1 MRQRPE
7 ELVVDALNDVNE
19 IFANIWGLGYE
30 AGIKAADKAT
40 EKRVVREVIEIINK
54 VSDDYY
60 TRPSTQKLHPVMQGL
75 IVALAE
81 DIVKDL
87 KQKYRVKR

>member
-40 EKRVVREVIEIINK
+40 EKRVVREVIDTIDQI
-54 VSDDYY
+54 SADYDNGTMFEHSAAASY
-60 TRPSTQKLHPVMQGL
+60 ISKH
-75 IVALAE
+75 I
-81 DIVKDL
+81 
-87 KQKYRVKR
+87 KQKYGIRDDRQNQKAH